1 MDLTL
6 ILRLRVLTPTLE
18 LAFES
23 ASSIL
28 RLYLFDS
35 SMIQLVL
42 ARFLRNVVFVDM
54 QEMS

>member
-6 ILRLRVLTPTLE
+6 ILRLRVLTLTLE